1 MPPFYIC
8 IYIELYT
15 IFVYTVSMMYVAGGN
30 EMRITV
36 NFRDKDKEL
45 QDWIIKKGEVIGVS
59 NAIKLIL
66 DEAKKQEEN
75 GSK

>member
-1 MPPFYIC
+1 
-8 IYIELYT
+8 
-15 IFVYTVSMMYVAGGN
+15 MMYVAGGN
-30 EMRITV
+30 KMRITV

-45 QDWIIKKGEVIGVS
+45 QDWIIQKGEVIGVS
-59 NAIKLIL
+59 NAIKMIL